1 MRKPLFLFCLLLLW
15 SAFDRSIEAQWK
27 KASFPSSFTDLR
39 SLAWLNEALYAGVD
53 TLLYRSTDNGDS
65 WRQLSGWNGR
75 SGLIEVYSQFAGK
88 DSTLIAAIAYRPS
101 SRIPLN
107 RHFHAVRSTDGGLTW
122 RDANTFSGHAP
133 GSMIVTNG
141 RIIVP
146 HYGTVNSVIHFST
159 NAGISWDS
167 TKNQG
172 LGSLPHVDPIDLL
185 AKDTMLFL
193 TIIGTSIENSLFKS
207 TDYGETWTP
216 INTGFVGTS
225 YRKLLLVGDALFAA
239 IEIDSYSGGTAAIV
253 STDNGTTWAVLRDL
267 SLDPDPLW
275 TDGKSLFG
283 SIKGAVAV
291 STNLREPGIL
301 WDEGLPKNPDGS
313 SSVHTMAF
321 SEGFAF
327 AIRWDANSAGGEQQL
342 WRRSLSELV
351 TGSDKATI
359 NSNPYEFSL
368 FQNYPNPFNPSTTVR
383 YGLPCKTTVQLSVFN
398 TLGQQVALLQNE
410 ELDAGFHQ
418 VQFDA
423 SGLSSGVYFYRL
435 RAGDFLETKRL
446 LLLR

>member
-1 MRKPLFLFCLLLLW
+1 
-15 SAFDRSIEAQWK
+15 
-27 KASFPSSFTDLR
+27 
-39 SLAWLNEALYAGVD
+39 
-53 TLLYRSTDNGDS
+53 
-65 WRQLSGWNGR
+65 
-75 SGLIEVYSQFAGK
+75 
-88 DSTLIAAIAYRPS
+88 
-101 SRIPLN
+101 
-107 RHFHAVRSTDGGLTW
+107 
-122 RDANTFSGHAP
+122 
-133 GSMIVTNG
+133 MIVTNR
-141 RIIVP
+141 RIVIP

-172 LGSLPHVDPIDLL
+172 LGSLPKASPIDLI
-185 AKDTMLFL
+185 ARDTMLFL
-193 TIIGTSIENSLFKS
+193 TISGNSIENSLFKS

-225 YRKLLLVGDALFAA
+225 YRKLLLVGDALFAV
-239 IEIDSYSGGTAAIV
+239 IEVDSYSGGTAAIM
-253 STDNGTTWAVLRDL
+253 STDNGTTWEVLRNL

-291 STNLREPGIL
+291 STNRREPGIL

-321 SEGFAF
+321 SERFAF
-327 AIRWDANSAGGEQQL
+327 AIRWDFSSGRGEQQL
-342 WRRSLSELV
+342 WRRPLSQLV
-351 TGSDKATI
+351 TGIDEATI

-368 FQNYPNPFNPSTTVR
+368 SQNYPNPFNPSTTIR
-383 YGLPCKTTVQLSVFN
+383 YGLPHRSGVRLTVFN

-410 ELDAGFHQ
+410 ELDPGFYQ
-418 VQFDA
+418 VQFNA

-435 RAGDFLETKRL
+435 RAGDFVETKRL